1 MLVTRPSLTLTLL
14 QAREATMSFF
24 RPLLNQHGLTEQQ
37 WRVIRILRQHGEMES
52 YRLAELACILKP
64 SMTGVLSRLERDGL
78 VRRHKPAHDQRRV
91 YIDLTEQGQACFLS
105 MSADMESNYQ
115 RIQEQFGEEKLQQL
129 LGLLN
134 ELKQIRP

>member
-1 MLVTRPSLTLTLL
+1 VNQERQEVVHGAGNVSFPP
-14 QAREATMSFF
+14 QAGDG
-24 RPLLNQHGLTEQQ
+24 PVD
-37 WRVIRILRQHGEMES
+37 RVDLGG
-52 YRLAELACILKP
+52 A
-64 SMTGVLSRLERDGL
+64 LSRLERDGL
-78 VRRHKPAHDQRRV
+78 VSRSKPPHDQRRV
-91 YIDLTEQGQACFLS
+91 YIDLTELGHKCFLS